1 MAENSVVWTYAVP
14 TGPKISVVEGDLT
27 LEAVDAIVNAANEH
41 LSHGGGVAWA
51 IARRGGKVIQ
61 EESTAWVREH
71 GPVPTGQAALTGGGH
86 LAARYVIHTVG
97 PIWRD
102 QGDEPALLRSAIQ
115 SALALA
121 DAHALHSVS
130 LPAIS
135 SGIFGVPK
143 PLAAQVIWDATLDYL
158 AAHPESTLEEIRFC
172 DIDRATVEIFLAE
185 GRKRQLK

>member
-41 LSHGGGVAWA
+41 LSHGGGVGRA
-51 IARRGGKVIQ
+51 IARRGGQVIQ

-71 GPVPTGQAALTGGGH
+71 GPVPTGQAVLTGGGH

-97 PIWRD
+97 PVWRA
-102 QGDEPALLRSAIQ
+102 QGDEPALLRSAVQ

-121 DAHALHSVS
+121 DAHALRSVS

-135 SGIFGVPK
+135 SGIFGSPK
-143 PLAAQVIWDATLDYL
+143 PLAAQVIWDAILDYL

-172 DIDRATVEIFLAE
+172 DIDQATVEIFLAE

>member
-1 MAENSVVWTYAVP
+1 MAKNSVVWTYAVP
-14 TGPKISVVEGDLT
+14 TGSRISVVEGDLT

-41 LSHGGGVAWA
+41 LSHGGGVARA
-51 IARRGGKVIQ
+51 IVRRGGRVIQ

-86 LAARYVIHTVG
+86 LAARHVIHTVG
-97 PIWRD
+97 PIWRNH
-102 QGDEPALLRSAIQ
+102 GDEPALLRSAIH

-121 DAHALHSVS
+121 DAHALCSIS

-135 SGIFGVPK
+135 SGIFGFPK

-158 AAHPESTLEEIRFC
+158 AAHPESALEEIRFC
-172 DIDRATVEIFLAE
+172 DIDRYTVEIFLTE
-185 GRKRQLK
+185 GRKRQPK